1 MTPSQGKARVY
12 VSTSTAGLH
21 LLPGVAPKCSESPW
35 GLRADL
41 AYEQTKETPP
51 PSRRRQAGPKQRCA
65 LAGLG
70 QEGGAEIWEGAGK
83 FTAPVRK
90 SGPRGKRV
98 NSASQVSSLQR
109 PIPFPAP
116 SPPTTQRPT
125 GAVPPAACAAPSPGS
140 PCAFWKRLPGCTG
153 ARGRGRRE
161 TSPICWRASSR
172 WPPPAACAGARGC
185 EDVDV
190 CACVCAPPP
199 GRRGPPCASFS
210 LGPHTPPPA
219 AAKGSQVAAW
229 PRRSWIPPLPIRAPL
244 TRQESQEPTPQAP
257 AERGW
262 EPSPCALRWAQS
274 PKPRGG
280 AERTAP
286 CASSLGLSRRPRLR
300 RCSGASF
307 CSPGAPQLC
316 TELTPFLP
324 PSASSGDSC
333 YCQHPRAQA
342 EGYLR

>member
-1 MTPSQGKARVY
+1 MFLRVQP
-12 VSTSTAGLH
+12 GLH

-51 PSRRRQAGPKQRCA
+51 PSRRRQAGPKLRCA

-172 WPPPAACAGARGC
+172 WPPPAACASARGC

-190 CACVCAPPP
+190 CACVCVCPAT
-199 GRRGPPCASFS
+199 GQAGSAVRLLQSRA
-210 LGPHTPPPA
+210 PHTAACSRERLTGGCVAPTLVDPP
-219 AAKGSQVAAW
+219 S
-229 PRRSWIPPLPIRAPL
+229 SDSRAPHPP
-244 TRQESQEPTPQAP
+244 RESGAHAAGARGAGVGTEPVRLAVGPEPQA
-257 AERGW
+257 A
-262 EPSPCALRWAQS
+262 RW
-274 PKPRGG
+274 
-280 AERTAP
+280 
-286 CASSLGLSRRPRLR
+286 C
-300 RCSGASF
+300 
-307 CSPGAPQLC
+307 
-316 TELTPFLP
+316 
-324 PSASSGDSC
+324 
-333 YCQHPRAQA
+333 
-342 EGYLR
+342 

>member
-1 MTPSQGKARVY
+1 MFLRVQP
-12 VSTSTAGLH
+12 GLH
-21 LLPGVAPKCSESPW
+21 LLPGVAPKCSGSPW

-41 AYEQTKETPP
+41 ACEQTKETPP
-51 PSRRRQAGPKQRCA
+51 PSRRRQAGPKLRCA

-83 FTAPVRK
+83 FTAPVGK

-116 SPPTTQRPT
+116 SPPTTPRPT

-161 TSPICWRASSR
+161 TSPICWRASPR
-172 WPPPAACAGARGC
+172 WPPPAACASARGC
-185 EDVDV
+185 EDVNV

-210 LGPHTPPPA
+210 LGPHTPLPA

-229 PRRSWIPPLPIRAPL
+229 PRRSWIPPSSDSRAPHPPREAGAHAAGARGAGVG
-244 TRQESQEPTPQAP
+244 TEPV
-257 AERGW
+257 
-262 EPSPCALRWAQS
+262 
-274 PKPRGG
+274 
-280 AERTAP
+280 
-286 CASSLGLSRRPRLR
+286 RLAV
-300 RCSGASF
+300 G
-307 CSPGAPQLC
+307 P
-316 TELTPFLP
+316 E
-324 PSASSGDSC
+324 
-333 YCQHPRAQA
+333 PRAA
-342 EGYLR
+342 RWC